1 MTDATPRKDRRGS
14 RPTLFVVLLAPSV
27 VLSVGLTLL
36 PVAPDGFSLIPR
48 LAICACGLI
57 AVAFVLRATLA
68 RHLRAHRRATAAA
81 LVRESELR
89 ERLNQL
95 SRDEAVK
102 RTRQMNLM
110 AEIIEQ
116 ELTGGLDGLTELCGQ
131 MQVIS
136 DSIAAGA
143 ARSGENAVVS
153 GEAADLSVESA
164 RRLAHTTEDLNTAI
178 HRIAEQIDHATQIA
192 SAAVVATD
200 DAKQVILSLTNQ
212 VASIQSVVDLIR
224 TIAGQTNLL
233 ALNATIEAA
242 RAGEA
247 GRGFAVVAGEVKGLA
262 RETAQSTES
271 IAATIAAIRA
281 ANAQATGAIDRI
293 GESVAAMDQVAA
305 TIAAAVAEQR
315 TVTGQIS
322 TSVNDTV
329 EAASNLSERISQLTA
344 EVSTSFEN
352 AAEVHNAA
360 SSMSE
365 RAVML
370 IDEFKSVIV
379 RVVRTSVPEANRRD
393 SDRQEVD
400 YSFVMDLHGFG
411 RFDGRMGD
419 LSDSGARLLIPAHGN
434 PPPPPGTEG
443 LLVVNDAELER
454 AVRMVRIVNART
466 VDANWMLGVR
476 FVDDDAEQRPQPA
489 ETAAPTA
496 A

>member
-1 MTDATPRKDRRGS
+1 LP
-14 RPTLFVVLLAPSV
+14 PLFVTLFAPAAVLSV
-27 VLSVGLTLL
+27 VLALL
-36 PVAPDGFSLIPR
+36 PVAAIIR
-48 LAICACGLI
+48 LVVCGAGLAAM
-57 AVAFVLRATLA
+57 AVLLRVLLA
-68 RHLRAHRRATAAA
+68 RHHDMTMHTIAAA
-81 LVRESELR
+81 SVRESELR
-89 ERLNQL
+89 ERLDEL
-95 SRDEAVK
+95 ARDEAEK
-102 RTRQMNLM
+102 RSRQMHLM

-116 ELTGGLDGLTELCGQ
+116 ELTGGLDGLTELCNQ
-131 MQVIS
+131 MQTIS

-178 HRIAEQIDHATQIA
+178 HRIAEQIDHATQVA
-192 SAAVVATD
+192 SAAVAATD
-200 DAKQVILSLTNQ
+200 DAKQVIQSLTQQ
-212 VASIQSVVDLIR
+212 VGSIQSVVDLIR
-224 TIAGQTNLL
+224 AIASQTNML

-247 GRGFAVVAGEVKGLA
+247 GRGFAVVANEVKGLA

-271 IAATIAAIRA
+271 IADTIAAIRA
-281 ANAQATGAIDRI
+281 ANLQATGAIDRI

-315 TVTGQIS
+315 NVTGQIAA
-322 TSVNDTV
+322 SVNDTV
-329 EAASNLSERISQLTA
+329 EAASNLSERISQVTA
-344 EVSTSFEN
+344 EVGTSFEN

-365 RAVML
+365 RAVKL

-379 RVVRTSVPEANRRD
+379 RTVRTAIPEANRRD
-393 SDRQEVD
+393 SDRQAVD
-400 YSFVMDLHGFG
+400 FSCVMDLHGFG

-419 LSDSGARLLIPAHGN
+419 LSETGARLLIPAHGN

-443 LLVVNDAELER
+443 LLVVNDEELER

-466 VDANWMLGVR
+466 VEANWTLGVR
-476 FVDDDAEQRPQPA
+476 FIDAELGPQAAPQA
-489 ETAAPTA
+489 TAAPVA